1 MAFLGPRDAG
11 GAVFFAAGFLT
22 LGLTGTEDDFF
33 LGAATPLPFATLEPD
48 AMSLTFFSGSVLDF
62 LATILP
68 LADCQTETRERRCC
82 KWILQSGCVKR
93 GTSPTVRPCGIL
105 FFAG

>member
-1 MAFLGPRDAG
+1 MEAPREAG
-11 GAVFFAAGFLT
+11 AAIFFAAGLLA
-22 LGLTGTEDDFF
+22 LGLTGAEGDFF
-33 LGAATPLPFATLEPD
+33 LGAATPFPLPVAEPG
-48 AMSLTFFSGSVLDF
+48 AMSVTFFSGSVLDF

-68 LADCQTETRERRCC
+68 LDNCESETRGRRCC

-93 GTSPTVRPCGIL
+93 RTSPTVRPCGTL